1 MRSTTISATAMCVLA
16 SMTTGHAQALTPPAS
31 RLELISV
38 NDNGAQGDNDS
49 DVAALSA
56 DGRFFAFASIADN
69 LVPND
74 NNLSSDV
81 FVRDRVNRTTARVS
95 VGPNGVE
102 GDANS
107 GFLDGLGGVSI
118 SADGRF
124 VAFASEASNFAPGD
138 QPFTADVFVR
148 DRQTNTT
155 ELISV
160 GLDGFPAGGS
170 VAPVISA
177 DGRFV
182 AFRSFSDRLTPDG
195 NPNFNQHI
203 YVRDRQTRSIER
215 IDVASDGSIANGFA
229 FDIAISADGRFVAF
243 DTDAGNLVP
252 GDGDDAFDVF
262 VRDRLAGTTEGIT
275 TRVPTDTFTGNSFV
289 SSISA
294 DGRWV
299 AFQSN
304 DPTLAR
310 HDRNGFFQ
318 DAFLFDRKTST
329 LHVVSV
335 STSGVQSDNDSFNPL
350 VSADGRFV
358 VFTSR
363 ADNLVRNDTNQSAD
377 VFRRDLAAGTTT
389 RLAAD
394 TTSTD
399 HPFGFDV
406 TATAVTPDTTG
417 IALLTRAE
425 LLPEQPTAFFTADV
439 YALSAPI
446 PR

>member
-1 MRSTTISATAMCVLA
+1 MRSTTIPAIAMCVLA
-16 SMTTGHAQALTPPAS
+16 SMTTGHAQAATQPAS

-38 NDNGAQGDNDS
+38 NNNGAQGDNDS

-74 NNLSSDV
+74 NNVSSDV
-81 FVRDRVNRTTARVS
+81 FIRDRVNRTTERVS

-124 VAFASEASNFAPGD
+124 VAF
-138 QPFTADVFVR
+138 
-148 DRQTNTT
+148 
-155 ELISV
+155 
-160 GLDGFPAGGS
+160 
-170 VAPVISA
+170 
-177 DGRFV
+177 
-182 AFRSFSDRLTPDG
+182 RSFSDRLTPDG
-195 NPNFNQHI
+195 NPNFNEHI
-203 YVRDRQTRSIER
+203 YVRDRQTGSIER
-215 IDVASDGSIANGFA
+215 IDVASDGTIADGFA
-229 FDIAISADGRFVAF
+229 FGIAISANGRFVAF

-304 DPTLAR
+304 DPTLA
-310 HDRNGFFQ
+310 HNDRNGFFQ
-318 DAFLFDRKTST
+318 DAFVFDRKTSV

-363 ADNLVRNDTNQSAD
+363 ADNLVRNDTNQSPTCSGAISRPAP
-377 VFRRDLAAGTTT
+377 RRVW
-389 RLAAD
+389 RR
-394 TTSTD
+394 
-399 HPFGFDV
+399 
-406 TATAVTPDTTG
+406 TP
-417 IALLTRAE
+417 
-425 LLPEQPTAFFTADV
+425 P
-439 YALSAPI
+439 API
-446 PR
+446 TGSGST

>member
-1 MRSTTISATAMCVLA
+1 
-16 SMTTGHAQALTPPAS
+16 MTTGHAQAATQPAS

-38 NDNGAQGDNDS
+38 NNNGAQGDNDS

-74 NNLSSDV
+74 NNVSSDV
-81 FVRDRVNRTTARVS
+81 FIRDRVNRTTERVS

-124 VAFASEASNFAPGD
+124 VAF
-138 QPFTADVFVR
+138 
-148 DRQTNTT
+148 
-155 ELISV
+155 
-160 GLDGFPAGGS
+160 
-170 VAPVISA
+170 
-177 DGRFV
+177 
-182 AFRSFSDRLTPDG
+182 RSFSDRLTPDG
-195 NPNFNQHI
+195 NPNFNEHI
-203 YVRDRQTRSIER
+203 YVRDRQTGSIER
-215 IDVASDGSIANGFA
+215 IDVASDGSIAAGFA
-229 FDIAISADGRFVAF
+229 CDIAISADGRFVAF

-304 DPTLAR
+304 DPTLA
-310 HDRNGFFQ
+310 HNDRNGFFQ
-318 DAFLFDRKTST
+318 DAFVFDRKTSV

-335 STSGVQSDNDSFNPL
+335 STSGVQSDNDSFN
-350 VSADGRFV
+350 
-358 VFTSR
+358 
-363 ADNLVRNDTNQSAD
+363 
-377 VFRRDLAAGTTT
+377 
-389 RLAAD
+389 
-394 TTSTD
+394 
-399 HPFGFDV
+399 
-406 TATAVTPDTTG
+406 
-417 IALLTRAE
+417 
-425 LLPEQPTAFFTADV
+425 
-439 YALSAPI
+439 
-446 PR
+446 

>member
-1 MRSTTISATAMCVLA
+1 M
-16 SMTTGHAQALTPPAS
+16 
-31 RLELISV
+31 
-38 NDNGAQGDNDS
+38 
-49 DVAALSA
+49 
-56 DGRFFAFASIADN
+56 
-69 LVPND
+69 PND
-74 NNLSSDV
+74 NNVSSDV
-81 FVRDRVNRTTARVS
+81 FIRDRVNRTTERVS

-107 GFLDGLGGVSI
+107 GFLDGLGGVS
-118 SADGRF
+118 
-124 VAFASEASNFAPGD
+124 N
-138 QPFTADVFVR
+138 
-148 DRQTNTT
+148 
-155 ELISV
+155 
-160 GLDGFPAGGS
+160 
-170 VAPVISA
+170 SA

-195 NPNFNQHI
+195 NPNFNEHI
-203 YVRDRQTRSIER
+203 YVRDRQTGSIER
-215 IDVASDGSIANGFA
+215 IDVASDGSIAAGFA

-252 GDGDDAFDVF
+252 GDGDDAFEVF

-304 DPTLAR
+304 DPTLA
-310 HDRNGFFQ
+310 HNDRNGFFQ
-318 DAFLFDRKTST
+318 DAFVFDRKTSV

-363 ADNLVRNDTNQSAD
+363 ADNLVRNDTNQSPTCSGAISRPAP
-377 VFRRDLAAGTTT
+377 RRVW
-389 RLAAD
+389 RR
-394 TTSTD
+394 
-399 HPFGFDV
+399 
-406 TATAVTPDTTG
+406 TP
-417 IALLTRAE
+417 
-425 LLPEQPTAFFTADV
+425 P
-439 YALSAPI
+439 API
-446 PR
+446 TGSGST

>member
-1 MRSTTISATAMCVLA
+1 MRSTTIPAIAMCVLA
-16 SMTTGHAQALTPPAS
+16 SMTTGHAQAATQPAS

-38 NDNGAQGDNDS
+38 NNNGAQGDNDS

-74 NNLSSDV
+74 NNVSSDV
-81 FVRDRVNRTTARVS
+81 FIRDRVNRTTERVS

-124 VAFASEASNFAPGD
+124 VAF
-138 QPFTADVFVR
+138 
-148 DRQTNTT
+148 
-155 ELISV
+155 
-160 GLDGFPAGGS
+160 
-170 VAPVISA
+170 
-177 DGRFV
+177 
-182 AFRSFSDRLTPDG
+182 RSFSDRLTPDG
-195 NPNFNQHI
+195 NPNFNEHI
-203 YVRDRQTRSIER
+203 YVRDRQTGSIER
-215 IDVASDGSIANGFA
+215 IDVASDGSIAAGFA

-252 GDGDDAFDVF
+252 GDGDDAFDGSIAAGFAFDIAISADGRFVAFDTDAGNLVPGDGDDAFEVF

-304 DPTLAR
+304 DPTLA
-310 HDRNGFFQ
+310 HNDRNGFFQ
-318 DAFLFDRKTST
+318 DAFVFDRKTSV

-363 ADNLVRNDTNQSAD
+363 ADNLVRNDTNQSPTCSGAISRPAP
-377 VFRRDLAAGTTT
+377 RRVW
-389 RLAAD
+389 RR
-394 TTSTD
+394 
-399 HPFGFDV
+399 
-406 TATAVTPDTTG
+406 TP
-417 IALLTRAE
+417 
-425 LLPEQPTAFFTADV
+425 P
-439 YALSAPI
+439 API
-446 PR
+446 TGSGST

>member
-1 MRSTTISATAMCVLA
+1 MHAFDNHSSHGDVCPRFDDD
-16 SMTTGHAQALTPPAS
+16 GDAQAPTQPAS

-38 NDNGAQGDNDS
+38 NNNGAQGDNDS

-74 NNLSSDV
+74 NNVSSDV
-81 FVRDRVNRTTARVS
+81 FIRDRVNRTTERVS

-148 DRQTNTT
+148 DRQT
-155 ELISV
+155 
-160 GLDGFPAGGS
+160 G
-170 VAPVISA
+170 
-177 DGRFV
+177 
-182 AFRSFSDRLTPDG
+182 
-195 NPNFNQHI
+195 
-203 YVRDRQTRSIER
+203 SIER

-304 DPTLAR
+304 DPTLAH

-318 DAFLFDRKTST
+318 DAFVFDRKTSV
-329 LHVVSV
+329 LHVASV

-394 TTSTD
+394 TTSAD

-425 LLPEQPTAFFTADV
+425 LLPEQATQFSTTDV